1 MSRNSLNVLAD
12 KLAEKS
18 GLSQIESELFIRK
31 MFDVCHQ
38 GLDADK
44 MVKMRWL
51 GTFKVTS
58 VKDRE
63 SVDVNTG
70 ERILIEGRDKIS
82 FTPDNILK
90 EIVNKPFAQFETVVV
105 NEGVDF
111 DSIDKKYEDSLE
123 DEEQEREQDVIRP
136 AVDVVEPLL
145 PENAFSTES
154 TVSGVIDFLDI
165 PETPSLDAPETPS
178 EDSNVVVIGE
188 ETAEISEETAE
199 ISEEKESEVDTSVQ
213 ESEKVMEETMESCAE
228 TVESHAETVESHAET
243 SNDLPVSDSLEEPKE
258 EVVATVSDNIRKDI
272 SDDEAGSD
280 DEVDS
285 DDEADSADESA
296 SDDESDSA
304 DESDSDDESDSA
316 DESDSDDE
324 EEIRRRHFI
333 IPKYMVIV
341 ASITLLLL
349 IGGFGWFAFNY
360 GQMAAQRD
368 HLATQLAQYKKG
380 KESGMKLAKVQS
392 QEQILQQKARQ
403 DSLRMAQASEA
414 IKAAEK
420 ADSLKTIAAEKEM
433 SEKKQK
439 SDHILL
445 AENKKVSEKVV
456 AEKKMAEQKK
466 LDKAAEPAKVTPGK
480 YDSDPRVR
488 TGAYR
493 IVGVDQ
499 IVTVGDHQTLTTLS
513 KRYLGPGMEC
523 YIEALNGTSTIKS
536 GQKIKIPKL
545 ELKKKKA
552 K

>member
-1 MSRNSLNVLAD
+1 MSKNSLNGLAD

-18 GLSQIESELFIRK
+18 GLSQIEAELFIRK

-38 GLDADK
+38 GLAADK

-70 ERILIEGRDKIS
+70 ERIIIEGRDKIS

-123 DEEQEREQDVIRP
+123 DEEQEESLEKPKPIIE
-136 AVDVVEPLL
+136 VVEPTETPL
-145 PENAFSTES
+145 PDVVSEETTQAEAVSSSEPAT
-154 TVSGVIDFLDI
+154 SGVIDFLDV
-165 PETPSLDAPETPS
+165 PENPS
-178 EDSNVVVIGE
+178 EDSSVVVVGE
-188 ETAEISEETAE
+188 DSTIEPQTTVSQEVPTDEIPSSVSDDIQADSREENSNAEIEAETDAE
-199 ISEEKESEVDTSVQ
+199 IGADAKNE
-213 ESEKVMEETMESCAE
+213 AE
-228 TVESHAETVESHAET
+228 TDAEF
-243 SNDLPVSDSLEEPKE
+243 
-258 EVVATVSDNIRKDI
+258 
-272 SDDEAGSD
+272 EAD
-280 DEVDS
+280 DEV
-285 DDEADSADESA
+285 
-296 SDDESDSA
+296 
-304 DESDSDDESDSA
+304 
-316 DESDSDDE
+316 
-324 EEIRRRHFI
+324 EIRRRHFI
-333 IPKYMVIV
+333 IPKYVVII
-341 ASITLLLL
+341 ASFTLLLL
-349 IGGFGWFAFNY
+349 IGGLGWFAFNY

-368 HLATQLAQYKKG
+368 HLELQLAQYKTDKNVV
-380 KESGMKLAKVQS
+380 AKPANVKS
-392 QEQILQQKARQ
+392 QEQLLQEKARQ
-403 DSLRMAQASEA
+403 DSLRMAKANDA
-414 IKAAEK
+414 IKAAER
-420 ADSLKTIAAEKEM
+420 ADSLKSAAVDKEISVKNLKADEKSAELKKK
-433 SEKKQK
+433 SATDKKQ
-439 SDHILL
+439 
-445 AENKKVSEKVV
+445 
-456 AEKKMAEQKK
+456 
-466 LDKAAEPAKVTPGK
+466 DKAAEHAKVVSDK

-499 IVTVGDHQTLTTLS
+499 VVTVGEHQTMATLS

-536 GQKIKIPKL
+536 GQKVKIPKL

>member
-1 MSRNSLNVLAD
+1 MSKNSLNVLAD

-38 GLDADK
+38 GLAADK

-70 ERILIEGRDKIS
+70 ERIIIEGRDKIS

-123 DEEQEREQDVIRP
+123 DEEQEKEQEVIKP

-145 PENAFSTES
+145 PENSFSTES
-154 TVSGVIDFLDI
+154 TASGVIDFLDI
-165 PETPSLDAPETPS
+165 PETPSE
-178 EDSNVVVIGE
+178 ESNVVVIGE
-188 ETAEISEETAE
+188 ETAEISEE
-199 ISEEKESEVDTSVQ
+199 KESVVDTSVQ
-213 ESEKVMEETMESCAE
+213 KSEKVMEETMDSCAE
-228 TVESHAETVESHAET
+228 TVEPHGET
-243 SNDLPVSDSLEEPKE
+243 SNELPVSDSLEEPKE
-258 EVVATVSDNIRKDI
+258 EFAANVSDNSRKDI
-272 SDDEAGSD
+272 SDNEAESYDEA
-280 DEVDS
+280 ES
-285 DDEADSADESA
+285 DDEA
-296 SDDESDSA
+296 
-304 DESDSDDESDSA
+304 
-316 DESDSDDE
+316 
-324 EEIRRRHFI
+324 EIRRRHFI

-368 HLATQLAQYKKG
+368 HLALQLAQYKEG
-380 KESGMKLAKVQS
+380 KESVMKFAKVKS

-414 IKAAEK
+414 VKAAEK
-420 ADSLKTIAAEKEM
+420 ADSLKTIAAEKAM
-433 SEKKQK
+433 SEKNQK
-439 SDHILL
+439 SDHIQL
-445 AENKKVSEKVV
+445 ADNKKVSEKVV
-456 AEKKMAEQKK
+456 AEKKMADQKK
-466 LDKAAEPAKVTPGK
+466 LDKAAEHAKVTSGK

-499 IVTVGDHQTLTTLS
+499 IVTVGDHQTLSSLS

-523 YIEALNGTSTIKS
+523 YIEALNGNSTIKS